1 MTETRSPAER
11 DPTFLARLVARDR
24 EALGRFYE
32 LYFER
37 IHGYVRRM
45 VGDETLA
52 EDVTQ
57 DVFLHLQRAI
67 PTFDTTRE
75 LDPWVFTIATNKVR
89 DLWRS
94 KRHQHEGLRG
104 QSLDDGDA
112 DDRTREAVDAR
123 PGPLPEL
130 ESEEL
135 RATLS
140 AAVDAL
146 PAGLRAAFVL
156 RWHEEL
162 EFTDIGRILERNE
175 AAARKRYSRALAE
188 LRRILEESAR
198 TSRRGA

>member
-1 MTETRSPAER
+1 VPATGAFDER

-45 VGDETLA
+45 VGDDTTA

-57 DVFLHLQRAI
+57 DVFVHLQRAI
-67 PTFDTTRE
+67 PTFDPSRE
-75 LDPWVFTIATNKVR
+75 LGPWLFTIATNKVR

-94 KRHQHEGLRG
+94 KRHAEAGRTG
-104 QSLDDGDA
+104 SLDGA
-112 DDRTREAVDAR
+112 DDEARRPEAADRR

-130 ESEEL
+130 EADEM
-135 RATLS
+135 RAALS
-140 AAVDAL
+140 SAVDAL
-146 PAGLRAAFVL
+146 PENMRAVFVL

-162 EFTDIGRILERNE
+162 EFDDIGRVLDVSE
-175 AAARKRYSRALAE
+175 AAARKRWSRALAE

-198 TSRRGA
+198 SMRRQA

>member
-1 MTETRSPAER
+1 M
-11 DPTFLARLVARDR
+11 ARDR

-37 IHGYVRRM
+37 IHGYVHRM

-57 DVFLHLQRAI
+57 DVFVHLQRAI
-67 PTFDTTRE
+67 PTFDTTRA
-75 LDPWVFTIATNKVR
+75 LGPWVFTIATNKVR

-94 KRHQHEGLRG
+94 KRHQHEGRAL
-104 QSLDDGDA
+104 SLDDGDEGE
-112 DDRTREAVDAR
+112 RPREAVDVR

-130 ESEEL
+130 ETDEL

-162 EFTDIGRILERNE
+162 EFSDIGRILERNE
-175 AAARKRYSRALAE
+175 EAARKRYSRALAE
-188 LRRILEESAR
+188 LRRILEGSAR
-198 TSRRGA
+198 ASRREA

>member
-1 MTETRSPAER
+1 
-11 DPTFLARLVARDR
+11 
-24 EALGRFYE
+24 
-32 LYFER
+32 
-37 IHGYVRRM
+37 M

-57 DVFLHLQRAI
+57 DVFVHLQRAI

-75 LDPWVFTIATNKVR
+75 LGPWVFTIATNKVR

-94 KRHQHEGLRG
+94 KQHQQAGRTT
-104 QSLDDGDA
+104 SLDDGD
-112 DDRTREAVDAR
+112 DEHRGRDAVDER
-123 PGPLPEL
+123 PGPLVEL
-130 ESEEL
+130 EESEM
-135 RATLS
+135 RAALS
-140 AAVDAL
+140 AAIDAL

-162 EFTDIGRILERNE
+162 EFEDIGRILERNE

-198 TSRRGA
+198 ATRRGA